1 MKTLA
6 PIWTGE
12 SVAGSVAGSPAKRLI
27 MVVGYDGSVPA
38 RHALD
43 QAADVL
49 RDRKGALEVVFVAH
63 LPVGA
68 SFSTA
73 AVAEVRQGLDEAA
86 RTLAE
91 EVRDRLAGRDCR
103 WHFQRRDGAVAAE
116 LKAVA
121 AELRSRYGD
130 TAEIVMVVGGSAH
143 WYHHVAGSVALG
155 VVRADTFP
163 ALVVP

>member
-12 SVAGSVAGSPAKRLI
+12 SVAGPVAGSPAKRLI
-27 MVVGYDGSVPA
+27 MVVGYDGSLPA
-38 RHALD
+38 QRALD
-43 QAADVL
+43 QAANAL
-49 RDRKGALEVVFVAH
+49 QDRNGALEVVFVAH

-68 SFSTA
+68 TFSAA
-73 AVAEVRQGLDEAA
+73 AVAEVRQGLDEEA

-91 EVRDRLAGRDCR
+91 EVRGRLAGQDCS
-103 WHFQRRDGAVAAE
+103 WHFQRRDGAVAAG

-121 AELRSRYGD
+121 AELQSRYGD

-143 WYHHVAGSVALG
+143 WYHHVAGSVALD